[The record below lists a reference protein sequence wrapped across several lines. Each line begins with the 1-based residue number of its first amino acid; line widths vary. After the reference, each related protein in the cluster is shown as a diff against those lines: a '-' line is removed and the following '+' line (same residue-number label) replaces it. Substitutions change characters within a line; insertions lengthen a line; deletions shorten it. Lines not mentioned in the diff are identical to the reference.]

1 MVVRAML
8 VMVIIIV
15 LIAQKMDLIVMLS
28 IININNGIFMKN
40 WYLYLIMMLLLASC
54 SEQQVMEET
63 LSSQK
68 LTEQKGMTVT
78 PQDSIMSLLYQAR
91 WGDGSAYLKLA
102 DCYRDGI
109 GVKKDFFGMI
119 TMAHMAEWRGAIN
132 RIDDYIYGLPDG
144 HEYKTLF
151 LLMDGYKSYI
161 QEGTDSVEHMLCN
174 NDSPEAKTLLGII
187 TIDKGDTISGM
198 NMVKDAAEQGC
209 SLAELLITISDWKG
223 RLRADATK
231 LAIIAHRVPLANL
244 ILGDLYYEPDENGK
258 SNKQLAVEYYMKAE
272 EHAVLG
278 RHGAERVLDYYR
290 NGGNI
295 QLTEDDIKRLELIV
309 QPKGVETE

>member
-1 MVVRAML
+1 
-8 VMVIIIV
+8 
-15 LIAQKMDLIVMLS
+15 MDLIVMLS
-28 IININNGIFMKN
+28 IININNVNFMKN
-40 WYLYLIMMLLLASC
+40 WCLYLIMMLLLASC

-63 LSSQK
+63 FSSQK

-132 RIDDYIYGLPDG
+132 RMDDYIYGLPDG

-151 LLMDGYKSYI
+151 SLMEGYKSYI
-161 QEGTDSVEHMLCN
+161 QEGTDSVEHVLCN

-209 SLAELLITISDWKG
+209 SLAELLLTIPDWKG

-258 SNKQLAVEYYMKAE
+258 SDKQLAVEYYMKAE

-290 NGGNI
+290 NGGDI
-295 QLTEDDIKRLELIV
+295 QLTEDDFKRLEQIV
-309 QPKGVETE
+309 QRKGVMME

>member
-1 MVVRAML
+1 
-8 VMVIIIV
+8 
-15 LIAQKMDLIVMLS
+15 
-28 IININNGIFMKN
+28 
-40 WYLYLIMMLLLASC
+40 MMLLLASC
-54 SEQQVMEET
+54 SEQQIMEET
-63 LSSQK
+63 ASSTK
-68 LTEQKGMTVT
+68 LTEHKSMTDA
-78 PQDSIMSLLYQAR
+78 PQDTIMSLLYQAR

-132 RIDDYIYGLPDG
+132 SMDDYIYGLPDG
-144 HEYKTLF
+144 NDYKTLF

-161 QEGTDSVEHMLCN
+161 QEDPDSIEHVLRA
-174 NDSPEAKTLLGII
+174 NDSPEAKTLLGMI
-187 TIDKGDTISGM
+187 TVDHGDTISGM
-198 NMVKDAAEQGC
+198 NLMKEAADQGC
-209 SLAELLITISDWKG
+209 SLAELLITIPDWKG

-244 ILGDLYYEPDENGK
+244 ILGDLYYEPDDNGK

-272 EHAVLG
+272 EYAVLG
-278 RHGAERVLDYYR
+278 RHGAERVLNYYR

>member
-1 MVVRAML
+1 
-8 VMVIIIV
+8 
-15 LIAQKMDLIVMLS
+15 
-28 IININNGIFMKN
+28 MKN
-40 WYLYLIMMLLLASC
+40 LCLYLIMMLLLASC
-54 SEQQVMEET
+54 SEQQLMEET

-78 PQDSIMSLLYQAR
+78 PQDSIKSLLYQAR

-132 RIDDYIYGLPDG
+132 RMDDYIYGLPDG

-161 QEGTDSVEHMLCN
+161 QEGTDSVEHVLSN
-174 NDSPEAKTLLGII
+174 NGSPEAKTLLGII

-209 SLAELLITISDWKG
+209 SLAELLLTIPDWKG

-231 LAIIAHRVPLANL
+231 LGIIAHRVPLAYL
-244 ILGDLYYEPDENGK
+244 ILGDLYYEPDDNGK

-272 EHAVLG
+272 EHAVLD

-290 NGGNI
+290 NGGI
-295 QLTEDDIKRLELIV
+295 VQLTEDDIKRLELIV
-309 QPKGVETE
+309 QPKDVETE

>member
-1 MVVRAML
+1 
-8 VMVIIIV
+8 
-15 LIAQKMDLIVMLS
+15 MDSIVMLS

-40 WYLYLIMMLLLASC
+40 WCLYLIMMLLLASC

-68 LTEQKGMTVT
+68 LTEQNGMTVT

-132 RIDDYIYGLPDG
+132 RMDDYIYGLPDG

-161 QEGTDSVEHMLCN
+161 QEGTDSVEHVLCN

-209 SLAELLITISDWKG
+209 SLAELLLTIPDWKG

-231 LAIIAHRVPLANL
+231 LGIIAHRVPLAYL
-244 ILGDLYYEPDENGK
+244 ILGDLYYEPDDNGK

-272 EHAVLG
+272 EHAVLD

-290 NGGNI
+290 NGGNV
-295 QLTEDDIKRLELIV
+295 QLAEDDIKRLELIV
-309 QPKGVETE
+309 QPKDVETE

>member
-1 MVVRAML
+1 
-8 VMVIIIV
+8 
-15 LIAQKMDLIVMLS
+15 
-28 IININNGIFMKN
+28 MKN
-40 WYLYLIMMLLLASC
+40 WCLYLITMLLLASC
-54 SEQQVMEET
+54 SEQQLMEET

-78 PQDSIMSLLYQAR
+78 PQDSIKSLLYQAR

-132 RIDDYIYGLPDG
+132 RMDDYIYGLPDG

-161 QEGTDSVEHMLCN
+161 QEGTDSVEHVLSN
-174 NDSPEAKTLLGII
+174 NGSPEAKTLLGII
-187 TIDKGDTISGM
+187 TLDKGDTISGM

-209 SLAELLITISDWKG
+209 SLAELLLTIPDWKG

-231 LAIIAHRVPLANL
+231 LGIIAHRVPLAYL
-244 ILGDLYYEPDENGK
+244 ILGDLYYEPDDNGK

-272 EHAVLG
+272 EHAVLD

-290 NGGNI
+290 NGGI
-295 QLTEDDIKRLELIV
+295 VQLTEDDIKRLELIV
-309 QPKGVETE
+309 QPKDVETE

>member
-1 MVVRAML
+1 M
-8 VMVIIIV
+8 

-132 RIDDYIYGLPDG
+132 RMDDYIYGLPDG

>member
-1 MVVRAML
+1 
-8 VMVIIIV
+8 
-15 LIAQKMDLIVMLS
+15 MDLIVMQS
-28 IININNGIFMKN
+28 IININNGIYMKN
-40 WYLYLIMMLLLASC
+40 LCLYIITILLLASC

-78 PQDSIMSLLYQAR
+78 PQDSIKSLLYQAR

-132 RIDDYIYGLPDG
+132 RMDDYIYGLPDG

-161 QEGTDSVEHMLCN
+161 QEGTDSVEHVLCN
-174 NDSPEAKTLLGII
+174 NGSPEAKTLLGII

-209 SLAELLITISDWKG
+209 SLAELLLTIPDWKG

-231 LAIIAHRVPLANL
+231 LGIIAHRVPLAYL
-244 ILGDLYYEPDENGK
+244 ILGDLYYEPDDNGK

-272 EHAVLG
+272 EYAVLS

-290 NGGNI
+290 NGGNV

-309 QPKGVETE
+309 QPKDVGMERSMDRNK

>member
-1 MVVRAML
+1 
-8 VMVIIIV
+8 
-15 LIAQKMDLIVMLS
+15 
-28 IININNGIFMKN
+28 
-40 WYLYLIMMLLLASC
+40 MLLLFFASC
-54 SEQQVMEET
+54 SEQQIMEET
-63 LSSQK
+63 ASSTK
-68 LTEQKGMTVT
+68 LTEHKRITDA
-78 PQDSIMSLLYQAR
+78 PQDSIMSLLHQAR

-119 TMAHMAEWRGAIN
+119 TMAHMAEGRGAIN
-132 RIDDYIYGLPDG
+132 RIDDYICGLPDG
-144 HEYKTLF
+144 HEYKILF

-161 QEGTDSVEHMLCN
+161 QEGTDSVEQVLCN
-174 NDSPEAKTLLGII
+174 NNSPEAKTLLGII
-187 TIDKGDTISGM
+187 AIDKGDTISGM

-209 SLAELLITISDWKG
+209 SLAELLITIPDWKG
-223 RLRADATK
+223 RLRADVPK
-231 LAIIAHRVPLANL
+231 LAIIARRVPIAYS
-244 ILGDLYYEPDENGK
+244 ILGDLYYEPDDNGK

-295 QLTEDDIKRLELIV
+295 QLAEDDVKRLEMIV

>member
-1 MVVRAML
+1 MSAM
-8 VMVIIIV
+8 
-15 LIAQKMDLIVMLS
+15 

-161 QEGTDSVEHMLCN
+161 QEGTDSVEHVLCN
-174 NDSPEAKTLLGII
+174 NGSPEAKTLLGII

-209 SLAELLITISDWKG
+209 SLAELLLTIPDWKG

-244 ILGDLYYEPDENGK
+244 ILGDLYYEPDDNGK

-272 EHAVLG
+272 EYAVLG
-278 RHGAERVLDYYR
+278 RHGAERVLNYYR

>member
-1 MVVRAML
+1 
-8 VMVIIIV
+8 
-15 LIAQKMDLIVMLS
+15 
-28 IININNGIFMKN
+28 MKN
-40 WYLYLIMMLLLASC
+40 LCLYLIMMLLLASC

-68 LTEQKGMTVT
+68 LTEQKGMTVS
-78 PQDSIMSLLYQAR
+78 PQDSVLSLLYQAR

-151 LLMDGYKSYI
+151 LLMDGYKSYS
-161 QEGTDSVEHMLCN
+161 QEGTDSVEHVLSN
-174 NDSPEAKTLLGII
+174 NGSPEAKTLLGII

-209 SLAELLITISDWKG
+209 SLAELLLTIPDWKG

-231 LAIIAHRVPLANL
+231 LGIIAHRVPLAYL
-244 ILGDLYYEPDENGK
+244 ILGDLYYEPDDNGK

-272 EHAVLG
+272 EHAVLD

-290 NGGNI
+290 NGGI
-295 QLTEDDIKRLELIV
+295 VQLTEDDIKRLELIV
-309 QPKGVETE
+309 QPKDVETE

>member
-1 MVVRAML
+1 
-8 VMVIIIV
+8 
-15 LIAQKMDLIVMLS
+15 MDLIVMLS

-198 NMVKDAAEQGC
+198 NMVKDAVEQGC
-209 SLAELLITISDWKG
+209 SLAELLIAIPDWKG

-258 SNKQLAVEYYMKAE
+258 SNKQLAVEYYIKAE

>member
-1 MVVRAML
+1 
-8 VMVIIIV
+8 
-15 LIAQKMDLIVMLS
+15 
-28 IININNGIFMKN
+28 MKN
-40 WYLYLIMMLLLASC
+40 LCLYLIMMLLLASC

-68 LTEQKGMTVT
+68 LTEQKGMTVS
-78 PQDSIMSLLYQAR
+78 PQDSIKSLLYQAR

-161 QEGTDSVEHMLCN
+161 QEGTDSVEHVLSN
-174 NDSPEAKTLLGII
+174 NGSPEAKTLLGII

-209 SLAELLITISDWKG
+209 SLAELLLTIPDWKG

-231 LAIIAHRVPLANL
+231 LGIIAHRVPLAYL
-244 ILGDLYYEPDENGK
+244 ILGDLYYEPDDNGK

-272 EHAVLG
+272 EHAVLD

-290 NGGNI
+290 NGGI
-295 QLTEDDIKRLELIV
+295 VQLTEDDIKRLELIV
-309 QPKGVETE
+309 QPKDVETE

>member
-1 MVVRAML
+1 
-8 VMVIIIV
+8 
-15 LIAQKMDLIVMLS
+15 
-28 IININNGIFMKN
+28 MKN
-40 WYLYLIMMLLLASC
+40 WFVYMIMMLFFASC
-54 SEQQVMEET
+54 SEQQIMEEMA
-63 LSSQK
+63 SSTK
-68 LTEQKGMTVT
+68 LTEQKSMTVS
-78 PQDSIMSLLYQAR
+78 PKDSIMSLLYQAR

-119 TMAHMAEWRGAIN
+119 TMAHMAEGRGAIN

-144 HEYKTLF
+144 NDYKTLF

-161 QEGTDSVEHMLCN
+161 QEDSDSIEHVLRAS
-174 NDSPEAKTLLGII
+174 DSLEAKTLLGMI
-187 TIDKGDTISGM
+187 TVDQGDTISGI
-198 NMVKDAAEQGC
+198 NMIKEAADQGC
-209 SLAELLITISDWKG
+209 SLAELLITIPDWKG

>member
-1 MVVRAML
+1 
-8 VMVIIIV
+8 
-15 LIAQKMDLIVMLS
+15 
-28 IININNGIFMKN
+28 MKN
-40 WYLYLIMMLLLASC
+40 LCLYIITMLLLASC
-54 SEQQVMEET
+54 SEQQVMEDT

-68 LTEQKGMTVT
+68 LTEQKGMTVS
-78 PQDSIMSLLYQAR
+78 PQDSVMSLLYQAR

-132 RIDDYIYGLPDG
+132 RMDDYIYGLPDG

-161 QEGTDSVEHMLCN
+161 QEGTDSVEHVLCN

-209 SLAELLITISDWKG
+209 SLAELLLTIPDWEG

-231 LAIIAHRVPLANL
+231 LGIIAHRVPLAYL
-244 ILGDLYYEPDENGK
+244 ILGDLYYEPDDNGK
-258 SNKQLAVEYYMKAE
+258 SNMQLAVEYYMKAE
-272 EHAVLG
+272 EHAVLD

-290 NGGNI
+290 NGGNV
-295 QLTEDDIKRLELIV
+295 QLTEDDVKRLELIV
-309 QPKGVETE
+309 QPKDVETE

>member
-1 MVVRAML
+1 
-8 VMVIIIV
+8 
-15 LIAQKMDLIVMLS
+15 
-28 IININNGIFMKN
+28 MKN
-40 WYLYLIMMLLLASC
+40 LCLYLIMMLLLASC

-78 PQDSIMSLLYQAR
+78 PQDSIKSLLYQAR

-132 RIDDYIYGLPDG
+132 RMDDYIYGLPDG

-161 QEGTDSVEHMLCN
+161 QEGTDSVEHVLSN
-174 NDSPEAKTLLGII
+174 NGSPEAKTLLGII

-209 SLAELLITISDWKG
+209 SLAELLLTIPDWKG

-231 LAIIAHRVPLANL
+231 LGIIAHRVPLAYL
-244 ILGDLYYEPDENGK
+244 ILGDLYYEPDDNGK

-272 EHAVLG
+272 EHAVLD

-290 NGGNI
+290 NGGI
-295 QLTEDDIKRLELIV
+295 VQLTEDDIKRLELIV
-309 QPKGVETE
+309 QPKDVETE